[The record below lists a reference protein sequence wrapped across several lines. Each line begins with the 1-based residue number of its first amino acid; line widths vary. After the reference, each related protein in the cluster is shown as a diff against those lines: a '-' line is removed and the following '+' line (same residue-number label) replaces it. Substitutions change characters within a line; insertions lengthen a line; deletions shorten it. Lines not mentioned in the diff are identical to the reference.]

1 MLGESESLDQAIPC
15 ISKTYISYMQVF
27 NDESTDCVSVI
38 TDTVASKIPSFGA
51 LLFESQRSQGPF
63 SWWPKDYFI

>member
-1 MLGESESLDQAIPC
+1 MLAESESLDQAIPC

-63 SWWPKDYFI
+63 S